1 MPYSAEGIGICV
13 LLQRSH
19 FVFLILP
26 PHPVIMLSALCPAWR
41 HPCVDTDAVKGQLGV
56 ESRRVSADTLGTE
69 QCSEAETVAE
79 DRAVQGYDG
88 VQDRSKA
95 AGMQCS
101 AYAGA

>member
-19 FVFLILP
+19 FVFLICP
-26 PHPVIMLSALCPAWR
+26 LCKHELCTIFPAWR

-69 QCSEAETVAE
+69 QCSEAETVAG
-79 DRAVQGYDG
+79 DRAVQ
-88 VQDRSKA
+88 
-95 AGMQCS
+95 
-101 AYAGA
+101 